1 MSSIQDMSELM
12 RALSKIS
19 ADTSGRRT
27 IDEVNESLR
36 KRIQRLMPW
45 AQIRTRNGKTQESE
59 IKYILVLI
67 QAILEEGG
75 TIESFAGSQRS
86 KDIRGVRYPGVDGI
100 FDYECKKIDGRTGDF
115 HLNDTIPSGNNVYY
129 IFLRV
134 DGQSVDIRKAS
145 ELVNDEYVTPDH
157 YPTALDEL
165 SDCVERLRSRGNST
179 EVSNFQ
185 ELFRITVKLLEVA
198 VKSGMMSLYDYGQLF
213 KFTTHFG
220 FFKSRPR
227 PNWSLS
233 SRILNPLKKEDDEV
247 PQEWFGITPKK
258 KKEEIVKEIHEFFHG
273 KWPRKNSSEAKKYEH
288 FCGKSD
294 SISQLTIFLES
305 LTQQSSE

>member
-1 MSSIQDMSELM
+1 MLNKHLSRVNILTNYSKKFNKMSSIQDMSEMM

-27 IDEVNESLR
+27 IDEVNDSLR
-36 KRIQRLMPW
+36 KRIQRDMPW
-45 AQIRTRNGKTQESE
+45 AQIHTRNGKTQESE
-59 IKYILVLI
+59 SKYIDHFI
-67 QAILEEGG
+67 EAIRKEGG
-75 TIESFAGSQRS
+75 TIESFAGSQRP

-100 FDYECKKIDGRTGDF
+100 FDYEGKKIDGKSGNFR
-115 HLNDTIPSGNNVYY
+115 LNDTIPSGDTVYY

-145 ELVNDEYVTPDH
+145 ELTNDEYVTPDH
-157 YPTALDEL
+157 YSTALDEL
-165 SDCVERLRSRGNST
+165 SDCVERMRSRGHSA

-213 KFTTHFG
+213 KFTTNFG

-227 PNWSLS
+227 PNWFLS
-233 SRILNPLKKEDDEV
+233 SRFLNRLREEDDEV
-247 PQEWFGITPKK
+247 PLNILRE
-258 KKEEIVKEIHEFFHG
+258 
-273 KWPRKNSSEAKKYEH
+273 R
-288 FCGKSD
+288 
-294 SISQLTIFLES
+294 LTR
-305 LTQQSSE
+305 QSSE

>member
-1 MSSIQDMSELM
+1 MPNF
-12 RALSKIS
+12 RGPT
-19 ADTSGRRT
+19 TSGRRT

-36 KRIQRLMPW
+36 KRIQRDMPW
-45 AQIRTRNGKTQESE
+45 AQIYTRKGNTQKAERN
-59 IKYILVLI
+59 YIFVLI

-100 FDYECKKIDGRTGDF
+100 FDYEGKKIDGRTGDF
-115 HLNDTIPSGNNVYY
+115 RLNDTIPSGNTVYY

-157 YPTALDEL
+157 YSTALDEL
-165 SDCVERLRSRGNST
+165 SDCVERLRSRGNSA

-233 SRILNPLKKEDDEV
+233 SRILNLLKEEDDEV
-247 PQEWFGITPKK
+247 PL
-258 KKEEIVKEIHEFFHG
+258 
-273 KWPRKNSSEAKKYEH
+273 
-288 FCGKSD
+288 
-294 SISQLTIFLES
+294 SILRER

>member
-1 MSSIQDMSELM
+1 MVYVVIFRVIVMLKN
-12 RALSKIS
+12 LSRSQYTNKLFKKFNKMEPIHFTTMPNFRGPT
-19 ADTSGRRT
+19 TSGRRT
-27 IDEVNESLR
+27 IDEVNDSLR
-36 KRIQRLMPW
+36 KRIQRDMPW
-45 AQIRTRNGKTQESE
+45 AQIHTRKGKTQESE
-59 IKYILVLI
+59 SKYINHFI
-67 QAILEEGG
+67 KAILKEGG

-100 FDYECKKIDGRTGDF
+100 FDYEGKKIDGRTGNF
-115 HLNDTIPSGNNVYY
+115 CLNDTIPSGNNVYY

-157 YPTALDEL
+157 YSTALDEL
-165 SDCVERLRSRGNST
+165 SDCVERLRSRGNSS

-213 KFTTHFG
+213 KFTTNFG

-227 PNWSLS
+227 PNWFLS
-233 SRILNPLKKEDDEV
+233 TRFLSRLREEDDEV
-247 PQEWFGITPKK
+247 PLNILRE
-258 KKEEIVKEIHEFFHG
+258 
-273 KWPRKNSSEAKKYEH
+273 R
-288 FCGKSD
+288 
-294 SISQLTIFLES
+294 LTR
-305 LTQQSSE
+305 QSSE